1 MKDWLQKNYD
11 ESFESGIILGFV
23 LGLLGML
30 LWIESGITVYEQHLG
45 WFQPPQ
51 QQENCVWQNVTKE
64 IKGYV
69 IDGTHY
75 TNDTDYREASK
86 KNLILEQGVTC
97 TEPKCT
103 YWYIVRE
110 CVKQKEKK
118 SVIKALSQT
127 NPAPTKAMTL

>member
-1 MKDWLQKNYD
+1 MKEKFDRVMKVVLILAIFFTI
-11 ESFESGIILGFV
+11 SFGISIL
-23 LGLLGML
+23 
-30 LWIESGITVYEQHLG
+30 ITFGTLHS
-45 WFQPPQ
+45 PQ